1 MLEKEMIEMAKRYKR
16 RVAGSFVLVDADKIS
31 GKVAGSRFVATKKID
46 GTLQAL
52 FYENGEV
59 TAVSTSGK
67 ITKGLP
73 CLEEAAA
80 QMKSYGLKSA
90 VIEAELYAVLE
101 NGKRER
107 VGDVATAVAD
117 KKLWNKLLLAPFDIV
132 SLDGEEYRNDNYS
145 ETIRKLYAIF
155 DGKLV
160 KPVEYKELFSLND
173 VSALFKQW
181 CEDGRAEGIVLHSEM
196 PVVYKIKT
204 RHSIDGV
211 IVGFTCGVG
220 ENSDSVRDVAVAL
233 MREDGLLQ
241 IIGVTGNGF
250 TTDQKKDLA
259 KKLETLACE
268 SEYIITDSRNV
279 AFQMVK
285 PQIVGEFSAGDFVA
299 ESSDGTP
306 KTNPIL
312 NFDEEKGYLS
322 EGMVPGVSTLHF
334 VFNRFRD
341 DKAADKSDI
350 RIAQITDVCPF
361 SEGKSSRLTDLPKS
375 EVLAKRI
382 FTKGSG
388 DKLMIQ
394 KYVIWKTN
402 KEETGAYPAYV
413 FFYTDFS
420 SGRKD
425 MLKRDLRVS
434 SDKEQAFALMEQAIA
449 ENVKKG
455 WVEQK

>member
-1 MLEKEMIEMAKRYKR
+1 MLEKEMIEIAKRYKR
-16 RVAGSFVLVDADKIS
+16 RVAGSFVLVDADKIT
-31 GKVAGSRFVATKKID
+31 GKIAGSQFVATKKID
-46 GTLQAL
+46 GTLQGL
-52 FYENGEV
+52 FYENGEI
-59 TAVSTSGK
+59 TAVSTTGN
-67 ITKGLP
+67 ITRGLP
-73 CLEEAAA
+73 CLKEAASLL
-80 QMKSYGLKSA
+80 KSYGLKSA

-101 NGKRER
+101 EGKRER
-107 VGDVATAVAD
+107 VGDVAIAMAD
-117 KKLWNKLLLAPFDIV
+117 EKLWNRLFLAPFDIV
-132 SLDGEEYRNDNYS
+132 QLDGEDYRNDNYA

-160 KPVEYKELFSLND
+160 KPVEYKELRSLDD
-173 VSALFKQW
+173 VSSLFKQW
-181 CEDGRAEGIVLHSEM
+181 VEEGGAEGIVLHSEM
-196 PVVYKIKT
+196 PVVYKIKA
-204 RHSIDGV
+204 RHTVDGV
-211 IVGFTCGVG
+211 IVGFTCGEG
-220 ENSDSVRDVAVAL
+220 DSSDSVRDIAVAM

-250 TTDQKKDLA
+250 SSDQKKSLL
-259 KKLETLACE
+259 KRLEPLICE

-285 PQIVGEFSAGDFVA
+285 PQIVAEFSAGDFVA

-306 KTNPIL
+306 KTNPL
-312 NFDEEKGYLS
+312 LSFDKDNGYLS

-334 VFNRFRD
+334 VFNRFRE
-341 DKAADKSDI
+341 DKTAEKSDI
-350 RIAQITDVCPF
+350 RISQITDICPF
-361 SEGKSSRLTDLPKS
+361 SEGKSTRLTELPKS
-375 EVLAKRI
+375 EVLAKKI

-388 DKLMIQ
+388 EKLMIQ

-402 KEETGAYPAYV
+402 KEETGAYPAYI

-434 SDKEQAFALMEQAIA
+434 SDKEQAFAMMEQTIA

>member
-16 RVAGSFVLVDADKIS
+16 RVAGSFVLVDADKI
-31 GKVAGSRFVATKKID
+31 
-46 GTLQAL
+46 
-52 FYENGEV
+52 
-59 TAVSTSGK
+59 SGK

-101 NGKRER
+101 DGKRER
-107 VGDVATAVAD
+107 VGDVAAAVAD
-117 KKLWNKLLLAPFDIV
+117 KKLWNKLFLAPFDIV
-132 SLDGEEYRNDNYS
+132 SLDGEEYRNDNYA
-145 ETIRKLYAIF
+145 ETIKKLYAIF
-155 DGKLV
+155 NAKLV

-181 CEDGRAEGIVLHSEM
+181 CEEAGAEGIVLHSEM

-204 RHSIDGV
+204 RHSVDGV
-211 IVGFTCGVG
+211 IVGFTCGEG
-220 ENSDSVRDVAVAL
+220 ENSDSVRDIAVAL

-241 IIGVTGNGF
+241 IIGVTGNGL
-250 TTDQKKDLA
+250 TTEQKKTLA
-259 KKLETLACE
+259 KKLEPLVCE

-279 AFQMVK
+279 AFQMVR
-285 PQIVGEFSAGDFVA
+285 PQIVAEFTAGDFVA
-299 ESSDGTP
+299 EGSDGTP
-306 KTNPIL
+306 KTNPL
-312 NFDEEKGYLS
+312 LSFDIENGYLS

-334 VFNRFRD
+334 IFIRFRE
-341 DKAADKSDI
+341 DKTADKSDI
-350 RIAQITDVCPF
+350 RISQITDICPF
-361 SEGKSSRLTDLPKS
+361 SEGKSTRLADLPKS

-388 DKLMIQ
+388 DKMMIQ
-394 KYVIWKTN
+394 KYVVWKTN
-402 KEETGAYPAYV
+402 KEDTGAYPAYI

-425 MLKRDLRVS
+425 ILKRDLRAS

-455 WVEQK
+455 WEELK

>member
-1 MLEKEMIEMAKRYKR
+1 M
-16 RVAGSFVLVDADKIS
+16 
-31 GKVAGSRFVATKKID
+31 
-46 GTLQAL
+46 
-52 FYENGEV
+52 
-59 TAVSTSGK
+59 
-67 ITKGLP
+67 
-73 CLEEAAA
+73 
-80 QMKSYGLKSA
+80 
-90 VIEAELYAVLE
+90 
-101 NGKRER
+101 
-107 VGDVATAVAD
+107 
-117 KKLWNKLLLAPFDIV
+117 
-132 SLDGEEYRNDNYS
+132 
-145 ETIRKLYAIF
+145 
-155 DGKLV
+155 
-160 KPVEYKELFSLND
+160 
-173 VSALFKQW
+173 
-181 CEDGRAEGIVLHSEM
+181 LHSEM

-211 IVGFTCGVG
+211 IVGFTCGEG